1 MTQNLHPLLQR
12 AQTQGIHF
20 EMNGAVAMVRLS
32 RPSKRNALND
42 GLVEALRDVFQ
53 NLPEEAKAAVV
64 YGEGD
69 HFCAGLDLSELKERD
84 ITYAAPLFLTAE
96 FTNNITG
103 EIKFNK
109 NGYELRTDILE
120 MAKDVVQKEYA
131 MKFQGWELTAKR
143 DEKTGQLVSTV
154 TMPEFP
160 GLDKIL
166 ETAEKMYGFVNQSTT
181 KK

>member
-1 MTQNLHPLLQR
+1 MADYTPKLP
-12 AQTQGIHF
+12 
-20 EMNGAVAMVRLS
+20 
-32 RPSKRNALND
+32 
-42 GLVEALRDVFQ
+42 DV
-53 NLPEEAKAAVV
+53 
-64 YGEGD
+64 
-69 HFCAGLDLSELKERD
+69 
-84 ITYAAPLFLTAE
+84 
-96 FTNNITG
+96 
-103 EIKFNK
+103 KFNK

-120 MAKDVVQKEYA
+120 MAKDIVQQEYQ

-166 ETAEKMYGFVNQSTT
+166 ETAEKMYGFVNQST